1 MSVALYNLP
10 VAPGAE
16 AYGKLDF
23 PSYFIEPPEAKVASE
38 PSHSSDSSEPSNL
51 NLGSA
56 AVAVIAPGVGA
67 LATQAPSTQL
77 MLL

>member
-23 PSYFIEPPEAKVASE
+23 PSYFIEPPESKVGSE

-56 AVAVIAPGVGA
+56 AVAVIAPGA